1 MESKEPAVFV
11 STYKEGVERVLE
23 GETVLASTL
32 FVKTDLEKLFG
43 PLPVIGLNISAPNLL
58 INGAKRNNYLTT

>member
-23 GETVLASTL
+23 GETVLASNH
-32 FVKTDLEKLFG
+32 FVKTDLVKLWF
-43 PLPVIGLNISAPNLL
+43 
-58 INGAKRNNYLTT
+58 